1 MICRNC
7 TYQVATAPQ
16 SFLEPTYFDTWISGA
31 VIITVRICVWQ
42 AGRAV
47 VLVAVMQ
54 GAAHYQQALRKLVRN
69 AICRGSMSRSGPE
82 VLLHQCRH
90 WCAGRPTD
98 TWPGMQGV
106 NMAAHMRSGQLTII
120 DTMTDID
127 ILSEAEL
134 HAGAPQLIACML
146 AAVGR
151 AQQQQQPNAAA
162 VGADAGTAAGVVA
175 QPDPVSSTNGR
186 HALPDA
192 SSNAVRWPDG
202 QHQHQQQSQPTVCVL
217 VDDLTAVGSLT
228 ADNAGWQGLLKQ
240 LLAMVTSEQQPD
252 HFSNESSSHRTDGS
266 ATSDLISGPV
276 SLCVLLHADVEDAA
290 AAELLTSDAAS
301 VIVDIEPLTAG
312 QSADVSGRMNMQL
325 RDCTAHVPWGISETD
340 CQRCFFVK
348 ASDRGVRFLQQYT
361 AA

>member
-1 MICRNC
+1 
-7 TYQVATAPQ
+7 
-16 SFLEPTYFDTWISGA
+16 
-31 VIITVRICVWQ
+31 
-42 AGRAV
+42 
-47 VLVAVMQ
+47 
-54 GAAHYQQALRKLVRN
+54 
-69 AICRGSMSRSGPE
+69 MSRSGPG
-82 VLLHQCRH
+82 VLLHLCRH
-90 WCAGRPTD
+90 WCEGRPTD

-134 HAGAPQLIACML
+134 HAGAPQLIACVL

-175 QPDPVSSTNGR
+175 QPDPASSTNGR

-301 VIVDIEPLTAG
+301 VIVDIKPLTAG

-325 RDCTAHVPWGISETD
+325 RDCTAHVPWGTSETD